1 MKNIKNW
8 FVKGMAL
15 GDNANDYYVSSLLHE
30 ATRFGK
36 ESIVVRLLAK
46 GDDPNV
52 KNIWGHTPLHLA
64 ILHDRRSIA
73 KLLIEHGAD
82 VNAFSTWSGTTP
94 LITARN
100 YRRHELYALLVKH
113 GAKLGQVEVED
124 EAN

>member
-8 FVKGMAL
+8 LIKGMSI
-15 GDNANDYYVSSLLHE
+15 GDKANDYYVSSLLHE

-36 ESIVVRLLAK
+36 ESVVVRLLAK
-46 GDDPNV
+46 GDDPNA

-82 VNAFSTWSGTTP
+82 VNAFSDWSGTTP
-94 LITARN
+94 LTVARN

-113 GAKLGQVEVED
+113 GAVLWQKKVKNETH
-124 EAN
+124 